1 MPKSKRNCNRKK
13 CNKSR
18 RRQRGGDFFPTVDN
32 VIPYNQS
39 LGTAGDPTD
48 PRSIIDARG
57 LPNMKTGGKRKRSNG
72 NLKRSGKRSDSKR
85 SDSKRSDSKRSG
97 KRSASKRQLN
107 TGRKLKGGGI
117 FNYDLLTGESHNQNA
132 VQSLNTSSGTQ
143 NGAYK
148 LMGIPQERG
157 PTLSMDGLPS
167 KGLV

>member
-72 NLKRSGKRSDSKR
+72 SGKRNKKR
-85 SDSKRSDSKRSG
+85 SIGRK
-97 KRSASKRQLN
+97 LN

-132 VQSLNTSSGTQ
+132 VQSLNASSGTQ

>member
-72 NLKRSGKRSDSKR
+72 NLKRSGKRS
-85 SDSKRSDSKRSG
+85 
-97 KRSASKRQLN
+97 ASKRQLN

>member
-48 PRSIIDARG
+48 PRSIIDSRG
-57 LPNMKTGGKRKRSNG
+57 LPNIKVGGKRKSSNG
-72 NLKRSGKRSDSKR
+72 KRKLSNGKRSRKYN
-85 SDSKRSDSKRSG
+85 G
-97 KRSASKRQLN
+97 
-107 TGRKLKGGGI
+107 GRKLNSRRKLNGGGI

-132 VQSLNTSSGTQ
+132 VQSLNASSGTQ

>member
-48 PRSIIDARG
+48 PRSIIDSRG

-72 NLKRSGKRSDSKR
+72 NLKRSGKRR
-85 SDSKRSDSKRSG
+85 T
-97 KRSASKRQLN
+97 SKRQLN